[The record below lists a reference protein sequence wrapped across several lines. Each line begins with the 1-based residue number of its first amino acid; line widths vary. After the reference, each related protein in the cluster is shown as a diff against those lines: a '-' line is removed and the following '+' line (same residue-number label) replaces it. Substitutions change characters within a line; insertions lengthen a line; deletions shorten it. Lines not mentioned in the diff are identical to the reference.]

1 MLKEADIIKG
11 CKEYNSTAQNALYKA
26 YAPKMKALCV
36 RYSSNEEEAKDLMQE
51 GFIKVFS
58 NIKSY
63 NGKGSFEG
71 WIKRIMIN
79 TAISHYKKNR
89 NKFSLEE
96 ISLLNSRELGLEQEE
111 EVEELY
117 SEYTSEDL
125 IKALSSLPEQY
136 KLVFNL
142 FCIENHSHADIAQ
155 MLSLDEKTSRTR
167 LFRAKKLLKDYL
179 INLSD
184 KRWVN
189 SSERGM

>member
-11 CKEYNSTAQNALYKA
+11 CKEFNPVAQNALYKA

-36 RYSSNEEEAKDLMQE
+36 RYTSNEEEAKDLMQE

-58 NIKSY
+58 NIGSY

-71 WIKRIMIN
+71 WIKRIIIN
-79 TAISHYKKNR
+79 TAITHYKKNKHKYAVEDISVV
-89 NKFSLEE
+89 NSIE
-96 ISLLNSRELGLEQEE
+96 ISVEQEE

-125 IKALSSLPEQY
+125 MKALNSLPEQY
-136 KLVFNL
+136 KIVFNL
-142 FCIENHSHADIAQ
+142 FYIENQSHAEIAQ
-155 MLSLDEKTSRTR
+155 LLSLDEKTSRTR
-167 LFRAKKLLKDYL
+167 LFRAKKLLKEYL
-179 INLSD
+179 TNLSD

-189 SSERGM
+189 ITER

>member
-11 CKEYNSTAQNALYKA
+11 CKEYNSVAQNALYKA

-79 TAISHYKKNR
+79 TAISHYKKNK
-89 NKFSLEE
+89 NKFAIED
-96 ISLLNSRELGLEQEE
+96 ISLLNSKEVAWAEE
-111 EVEELY
+111 EDDVEEIY
-117 SEYTSEDL
+117 SEYTAEDL
-125 IKALSSLPEQY
+125 MKALSSLPEQY

-155 MLSLDEKTSRTR
+155 LLSLDEKTSRTR

-179 INLSD
+179 INLSG

-189 SSERGM
+189 SSER

>member
-11 CKEYNSTAQNALYKA
+11 CKEYNSVAQNALYKT

-79 TAISHYKKNR
+79 TAISHYKKNK
-89 NKFSLEE
+89 NKFAVED
-96 ISLLNSRELGLEQEE
+96 ISLMNSKEVGSEQEE
-111 EVEELY
+111 EVEEIY

-125 IKALSSLPEQY
+125 MKALNSLPEQY

-142 FCIENHSHADIAQ
+142 FCIENHSHTDIAQ
-155 MLSLDEKTSRTR
+155 LLSLDEKTSRTR
-167 LFRAKKLLKDYL
+167 LFRAKKMLKDYL
-179 INLSD
+179 INLSG

-189 SSERGM
+189 SSER

>member
-11 CKEYNSTAQNALYKA
+11 CKEYNSVAQNALYKA

-79 TAISHYKKNR
+79 TAISYYKKNK
-89 NKFSLEE
+89 NKFAVED
-96 ISLLNSRELGLEQEE
+96 ISLLNCRELGSEQEE
-111 EVEELY
+111 EVEEIY

-125 IKALSSLPEQY
+125 MKALSSLPEQY

-155 MLSLDEKTSRTR
+155 LLSLDEKTSRTR
-167 LFRAKKLLKDYL
+167 LFRAKKLLQDYL
-179 INLSD
+179 INLSG

-189 SSERGM
+189 SSER

>member
-11 CKEYNSTAQNALYKA
+11 CKEYNSVAQNALYKV

-79 TAISHYKKNR
+79 TAISHYKKNK
-89 NKFSLEE
+89 NKHIVED
-96 ISLLNSRELGLEQEE
+96 ISLLNSKEIGLEQEE
-111 EVEELY
+111 EIEEIY

-125 IKALSSLPEQY
+125 MKALNSLPEQY

-142 FCIENHSHADIAQ
+142 FCIENHSHADVAQ
-155 MLSLDEKTSRTR
+155 LLSVDEKTSRTR
-167 LFRAKKLLKDYL
+167 LFRAKKMLKDYL
-179 INLSD
+179 VNLSD

-189 SSERGM
+189 SSKR

>member
-11 CKEYNSTAQNALYKA
+11 CKEYNSVAQNALYKA

-71 WIKRIMIN
+71 WMKRIMIN
-79 TAISHYKKNR
+79 TAISYYKKNR
-89 NKFSLEE
+89 NKFAVEDV
-96 ISLLNSRELGLEQEE
+96 SLLNCRELGSEQEE
-111 EVEELY
+111 GVEEIY

-125 IKALSSLPEQY
+125 MNALSSLPEQY

-155 MLSLDEKTSRTR
+155 LLSLDEKTSRTR
-167 LFRAKKLLKDYL
+167 LFRAKKLLQEYL
-179 INLSD
+179 INLSG

-189 SSERGM
+189 SSER

>member
-11 CKEYNSTAQNALYKA
+11 CKEYNSVAQNALYKT

-58 NIKSY
+58 HIRSY

-79 TAISHYKKNR
+79 TAISHYKKNK
-89 NKFSLEE
+89 NKFASED
-96 ISLLNSRELGLEQEE
+96 ISTLNSKEIAGEQEE
-111 EVEELY
+111 EVEEIY

-125 IKALSSLPEQY
+125 MKALNSLPEQY

-155 MLSLDEKTSRTR
+155 LLSLDEKTSRTR

-179 INLSD
+179 VNLSG

-189 SSERGM
+189 SSER